1 MILWKHE
8 AKRSKPESINLLE
21 SDMTEE
27 SLKKLAMVV
36 FSGDMDK
43 LFAAFSIATGAA
55 ASNMDVTMFF
65 TFWGLRALKK
75 RKRTGISPLGRLLGF
90 FYGGDIN
97 RASPSKMSFGGLG
110 RWMFKKMMKAKRV
123 PTLAEMRQTALDLG
137 VKLHGCQMSMEVME
151 IPRDTMIDGVAQ
163 CVGVASFLEQARD
176 ADITL
181 FI

>member
-1 MILWKHE
+1 MKE
-8 AKRSKPESINLLE
+8 EKR
-21 SDMTEE
+21 
-27 SLKKLAMVV
+27 KKLSMVI

-55 ASNMDVTMFF
+55 ASNMEVTMFF

-75 RKRTGISPLGRLLGF
+75 KARTGKSLLGRLLGL

-97 RASPSKMSFGGLG
+97 RATPSKMGFGGIG

-123 PTLAEMRQTALDLG
+123 PTLAELRQMAVDLG
-137 VKLHGCQMSMEVME
+137 VKLYGCQMSMEVME
-151 IPRDTMIDGVAQ
+151 IPQEKMIDEVAQ
-163 CVGVASFLEQARD
+163 CVGVATFIEQAQQ
-176 ADITL
+176 ADVTL

>member
-1 MILWKHE
+1 
-8 AKRSKPESINLLE
+8 
-21 SDMTEE
+21 
-27 SLKKLAMVV
+27 MVV

-55 ASNMDVTMFF
+55 AANMDVTMFF

-75 RKRTGISPLGRLLGF
+75 KEKTGKSLFGRLLGV

-97 RASPSKMSFGGLG
+97 RATPSKMSFGGLG

-123 PTLAEMRQTALDLG
+123 PSLAEMRQMAIDLG

-151 IPRDTMIDGVAQ
+151 IPKDKMIDEVAQ
-163 CVGVASFLEQARD
+163 CVGVATFIEQAQQ
-176 ADITL
+176 ADVTL
-181 FI
+181 FV

>member
-1 MILWKHE
+1 
-8 AKRSKPESINLLE
+8 
-21 SDMTEE
+21 MTEE
-27 SLKKLAMVV
+27 KKKKLAMVV

-55 ASNMDVTMFF
+55 ASNMDVIMFF

-75 RKRTGISPLGRLLGF
+75 KSPTGKSLMGRLLGL

-97 RASPSKMSFGGLG
+97 RASPSKMKFGGIG
-110 RWMFKKMMKAKRV
+110 RWMFKKMMRAKRV
-123 PTLAEMRQTALDLG
+123 PTLEEMRQTAIELG

-151 IPRDTMIDGVAQ
+151 IPREKMIDEVAQ
-163 CVGVASFLEQARD
+163 CVGVATFIEQAQQ
-176 ADITL
+176 ADVTL